1 MGANAGMLWFVDSD
15 DPIAD
20 LRFGVR
26 NDPDAAGRVA
36 QGVVG
41 ESVLVARGETTL
53 DRAAA
58 GPDDEIAVGV
68 FGRITVIAGATVA
81 TDFPSQLP
89 DSLIA
94 ARPAQVVHL
103 IVTDLERSFGAFAS
117 WENGSLRR
125 SFASNPVDIAENIGL
140 PYVFEREFWAG
151 ERPLRYSEG
160 AMPDPQAL
168 PFHPTEFADQAS
180 THWVGLRLTP
190 PFGPDVVSPETIPVS
205 RFAIRPPGHQPT
217 ADDQREPRRTEP
229 VHPETSDEPEQSGD
243 EDVSA
248 PTKVARWFGFGRR

>member
-1 MGANAGMLWFVDSD
+1 MLWFVDSD

-26 NDPDAAGRVA
+26 NDPDAAARLA
-36 QGVVG
+36 QTVVG
-41 ESVLVARGETTL
+41 DSVLIARGETTL
-53 DRAAA
+53 DRAATT
-58 GPDDEIAVGV
+58 DDEVSVGV
-68 FGRITVIAGATVA
+68 FGRIAVVVGAPVA

-89 DSLIA
+89 DSVIG
-94 ARPAQVVHL
+94 ARPAKVVHL
-103 IVTDLERSFGAFAS
+103 VVTDLERSFGAFAS
-117 WENGSLRR
+117 WENGTLRR
-125 SFASNPVDIAENIGL
+125 SFASNPVDISENIGL

-168 PFHPTEFADQAS
+168 PFHPTEFADHAS
-180 THWVGLRLTP
+180 TLWVGLRLTP
-190 PFGPDVVSPETIPVS
+190 PFGPDVISPEAIPVS

-217 ADDQREPRRTEP
+217 ADDLREPRRPEP
-229 VHPETSDEPEQSGD
+229 QIAPPQDSEPEAGGD
-243 EDVSA
+243 DDVSA